1 MSYRD
6 LLRMRR
12 QAASS
17 PTSEPDEPMESA
29 VNTDNVHSVTAVTS
43 GETAPVTEKILDN
56 QPCHRCHHC
65 HRPETS
71 CAIANEVK
79 SSTQSTATV
88 HDINTIIGSLYA
100 IDRPLEPIETEV
112 RGVMATLTR
121 QSAAELAVVLDD
133 AFEVAPDT
141 YTALKQCRR
150 LLSDSKALSA
160 AKAVWPNLPHAPAS
174 EVPVSAPVVEH
185 APRWL
190 RLVRE
195 HCAVLP
201 EDERL
206 LSKVVSNRPPQK
218 ALQIAQ
224 RYITTWQKAAEQEP
238 VSHKRDNAGRR
249 AANRELTGGRHVG

>member
-6 LLRMRR
+6 LLRQRR
-12 QAASS
+12 LAASVPAV
-17 PTSEPDEPMESA
+17 PTDDRA
-29 VNTDNVHSVTAVTS
+29 V
-43 GETAPVTEKILDN
+43 GTEKILEE
-56 QPCHRCHHC
+56 QACSHRSHC
-65 HRPETS
+65 SRVNSSEAEKQEAAQETPLL
-71 CAIANEVK
+71 
-79 SSTQSTATV
+79 ATV
-88 HDINTIIGSLYA
+88 RDINTIIGSLYA
-100 IDRPLEPIETEV
+100 VDRPLESIEADV

-121 QSAAELAVVLDD
+121 QAAAELAVVLDD

-141 YTALKQCRR
+141 YTALKQCHR
-150 LLSDSKALSA
+150 LLSDSETLSA
-160 AKAVWPNLPHAPAS
+160 AKAVWPDLLHAPAS
-174 EVPVSAPVVEH
+174 EVPISAPVVEQ

-206 LSKVVSNRPPQK
+206 IGKVANSRTPQQ

-224 RYITTWQKAAEQEP
+224 RYITTWQHAAEQEP

-249 AANRELTGGRHVG
+249 AANRELTGGRHA

>member
-6 LLRMRR
+6 LLRQRR
-12 QAASS
+12 LAAGVPAV
-17 PTSEPDEPMESA
+17 PTENNA
-29 VNTDNVHSVTAVTS
+29 V
-43 GETAPVTEKILDN
+43 GTEKSLEE
-56 QPCHRCHHC
+56 QACSHRSHC
-65 HRPETS
+65 SHTNS
-71 CAIANEVK
+71 SGAVK
-79 SSTQSTATV
+79 RASVQEIPSLATP
-88 HDINTIIGSLYA
+88 HDINTIIGNLYA
-100 IDRPLEPIETEV
+100 VGRPLALIETEV

-121 QSAAELAVVLDD
+121 QAAAELAVVLDD
-133 AFEVAPDT
+133 AFELAPDT

>member
-6 LLRMRR
+6 LLRQRR
-12 QAASS
+12 LAASV
-17 PTSEPDEPMESA
+17 PDVPADEQA
-29 VNTDNVHSVTAVTS
+29 V
-43 GETAPVTEKILDN
+43 GTEKFLEE
-56 QPCHRCHHC
+56 QTCSQRSPCSR
-65 HRPETS
+65 
-71 CAIANEVK
+71 ANSSEAVK
-79 SSTQSTATV
+79 RMAVQEALPLATP
-88 HDINTIIGSLYA
+88 HDINTIIGNLYA
-100 IDRPLEPIETEV
+100 VGRPLAHIETEV
-112 RGVMATLTR
+112 RGVMAALTR

-150 LLSDSKALSA
+150 LLSDSSALSA
-160 AKAVWPNLPHAPAS
+160 AKAVWPNLPNAPAS
-174 EVPVSAPVVEH
+174 EAPVSAPVVEH

-206 LSKVVSNRPPQK
+206 ISKVANSRTPQQ

-224 RYITTWQKAAEQEP
+224 RYITTWQRAAEQEP

-249 AANRELTGGRHVG
+249 AANRELTGGRHAG

>member
-6 LLRMRR
+6 LLRQRR
-12 QAASS
+12 LAASV
-17 PTSEPDEPMESA
+17 PAVPADEQA
-29 VNTDNVHSVTAVTS
+29 V
-43 GETAPVTEKILDN
+43 GTEKNLEE
-56 QPCHRCHHC
+56 QRGSHRSHC
-65 HRPETS
+65 SRANTSDAVKQETVQ
-71 CAIANEVK
+71 EE
-79 SSTQSTATV
+79 STQATA
-88 HDINTIIGSLYA
+88 HDINTIIGNLYA
-100 IDRPLEPIETEV
+100 VGRPLEPIETEV
-112 RGVMATLTR
+112 REVMAILTW

-150 LLSDSKALSA
+150 LLKDPKALSA
-160 AKAVWPNLPHAPAS
+160 AKAVWPNLPHAPAL
-174 EVPVSAPVVEH
+174 EAPVSAPVVEH

-206 LSKVVSNRPPQK
+206 ISNVANSRTPQQ

-224 RYITTWQKAAEQEP
+224 QYITTWQHAAEQEP

-249 AANRELTGGRHVG
+249 AANRELAGGRYAG

>member
-6 LLRMRR
+6 LLRQRR
-12 QAASS
+12 LAAGVPSV
-17 PTSEPDEPMESA
+17 PIEKNA
-29 VNTDNVHSVTAVTS
+29 V
-43 GETAPVTEKILDN
+43 GTEKILEEQTCSQRSHCSRDN
-56 QPCHRCHHC
+56 SS
-65 HRPETS
+65 E
-71 CAIANEVK
+71 AVK
-79 SSTQSTATV
+79 RVVVQEAPPLATP
-88 HDINTIIGSLYA
+88 HDINTIIGNLYA
-100 IDRPLEPIETEV
+100 VGRPLVHIEPEV

>member
-6 LLRMRR
+6 LLRQRR
-12 QAASS
+12 LAAGVPAV
-17 PTSEPDEPMESA
+17 PTENNA
-29 VNTDNVHSVTAVTS
+29 V
-43 GETAPVTEKILDN
+43 GTEKSLEE
-56 QPCHRCHHC
+56 QECFQRSHC
-65 HRPETS
+65 SRTNS
-71 CAIANEVK
+71 SDAVK
-79 SSTQSTATV
+79 RVVVQEAPPLATPD
-88 HDINTIIGSLYA
+88 DINTIVGNLYA
-100 IDRPLEPIETEV
+100 VGRPLAHIETEL

-121 QSAAELAVVLDD
+121 QAAAELAVVLDD

-141 YTALKQCRR
+141 YTAIKQCRC

-160 AKAVWPNLPHAPAS
+160 VKAVWPNLPDAPAS

-206 LSKVVSNRPPQK
+206 LNKMVGNRPPQY
-218 ALQIAQ
+218 ALQTVQ
-224 RYITTWQKAAEQEP
+224 RYITTWQHAAEQEP

-249 AANRELTGGRHVG
+249 AANRELTGGRHVE

>member
-6 LLRMRR
+6 LLRQRR
-12 QAASS
+12 LAAGVPTVPSDVSVAGTEKSLTEQPCSQRSHCSRVNSNVAIKQEASPEAAS
-17 PTSEPDEPMESA
+17 P
-29 VNTDNVHSVTAVTS
+29 
-43 GETAPVTEKILDN
+43 
-56 QPCHRCHHC
+56 
-65 HRPETS
+65 
-71 CAIANEVK
+71 
-79 SSTQSTATV
+79 ATT
-88 HDINTIIGSLYA
+88 HDINAIIGSLYA
-100 IDRPLEPIETEV
+100 AGRPLALIEADA
-112 RGVMATLTR
+112 RKVMATLTR
-121 QSAAELAVVLDD
+121 QAAAELAVVLDD

-160 AKAVWPNLPHAPAS
+160 AKAVWPDLPPHASVS
-174 EVPVSAPVVEH
+174 ELAPSAPVIEH

-206 LSKVVSNRPPQK
+206 ISKVANSRTPQQ
-218 ALQIAQ
+218 ALQIVQ
-224 RYITTWQKAAEQEP
+224 RYIATWQHAAAQEP

-249 AANRELTGGRHVG
+249 AANRELTGGRHAG

>member
-6 LLRMRR
+6 LLRQRR
-12 QAASS
+12 LAAGV
-17 PTSEPDEPMESA
+17 PTVP
-29 VNTDNVHSVTAVTS
+29 
-43 GETAPVTEKILDN
+43 TEKDAEGTEKSLEE
-56 QPCHRCHHC
+56 QACSHRSHC
-65 HRPETS
+65 SR
-71 CAIANEVK
+71 ANSSEAVK
-79 SSTQSTATV
+79 RVAVQEAPPLAAT

-100 IDRPLEPIETEV
+100 VGRPLALIEPEV
-112 RGVMATLTR
+112 RQVMATLPR
-121 QSAAELAVVLDD
+121 QAAAELAVVLDD

-150 LLSDSKALSA
+150 LLSDSSALSA
-160 AKAVWPNLPHAPAS
+160 AKAVWPNLPDAPAS
-174 EVPVSAPVVEH
+174 EEPVSAPVVEH

-206 LSKVVSNRPPQK
+206 IGNVANSRTPQQ

-224 RYITTWQKAAEQEP
+224 RYITTWQHAAEQEP

-249 AANRELTGGRHVG
+249 AANRELTGGRHAG